1 MKIENY
7 LSKLNWEIR
16 DLPAEYK
23 MDILKDYEN
32 HFKEGLL
39 AGKKENDII
48 LELGDVN
55 LIARNILEEY
65 YTEHPGER
73 NKQEEQK
80 SFGIIVDTTI
90 NILNLI
96 IVVPFVFSIHLMVI
110 CLYIIVYLMLAMPIF
125 LCLKLLFPMLP
136 ITVGFDIEMIW
147 LNILTAIVLSA
158 IGYFLIKKFK
168 KYGSVFFSW
177 VSGYYGKSFK
187 FINGKQ
193 C

>member
-96 IVVPFVFSIHLMVI
+96 IVVPFVFSIHLMGG
-110 CLYIIVYLMLAMPIF
+110 C
-125 LCLKLLFPMLP
+125 
-136 ITVGFDIEMIW
+136 
-147 LNILTAIVLSA
+147 
-158 IGYFLIKKFK
+158 KK
-168 KYGSVFFSW
+168 SCVW
-177 VSGYYGKSFK
+177 
-187 FINGKQ
+187 
-193 C
+193 